1 VVGDGNVS
9 LNAGNNID
17 IVAAT
22 NTDSTYRLKEKK
34 KSGMFSGG
42 GFDITVGGHTQLDGA
57 VNAAIAAA
65 QGKDAAA
72 GAAGAAAGELA
83 GMIALDTYGKP
94 ISELTEQ
101 EKQKVLALSTL
112 AAGLAGGLTGD
123 STADGMTGAIAGNTT
138 VNNNLLGG
146 GTEAGQEA
154 FIRQHGIDMAS
165 CADAPGSASCQ
176 KAQNEA
182 NAVAGAMATAGL
194 IYLPGGMQMTGA
206 IGGSANAAIQYGVN
220 GEINPTDVLIATY
233 VGAFTANT
241 GLWGTVGWNAAGGAT
256 SSYLKGDDPWAG
268 GAISG
273 GASGLGYGIGKFA
286 QGPLNKIFNP
296 TWKNYEWVDMGM
308 GISKPLPPSAI
319 PGIAGNTGAAIA
331 TEGTGAIIN
340 EQINSLKEKK

>member
-1 VVGDGNVS
+1 
-9 LNAGNNID
+9 
-17 IVAAT
+17 
-22 NTDSTYRLKEKK
+22 
-34 KSGMFSGG
+34 
-42 GFDITVGGHTQLDGA
+42 
-57 VNAAIAAA
+57 
-65 QGKDAAA
+65 
-72 GAAGAAAGELA
+72 
-83 GMIALDTYGKP
+83 MIALDTYGKP

-182 NAVAGAMATAGL
+182 NAVAGAMATTGL

-206 IGGSANAAIQYGVN
+206 IGGSANAGIQYLIN
-220 GEINPTDVLIATY
+220 GEVNPTDVLIATY

-241 GLWGTVGWNAAGGAT
+241 GAWGTVGWNAAGGAT
-256 SSYLKGDDPWAG
+256 SNYLKGDDPLAG
-268 GAISG
+268 AGWGAAGS
-273 GASGLGYGIGKFA
+273 ALGYGIG
-286 QGPLNKIFNP
+286 NKIVSPALDKVFNP
-296 TWKNYEWVDMGM
+296 VWKNYGWVDMGM
-308 GISKPLPPSAI
+308 GISKPLPWSPV
-319 PGIAGNTGAAIA
+319 PGITGNIFASGTTEFGVQGGPKAAELI
-331 TEGTGAIIN
+331 
-340 EQINSLKEKK
+340 KKIEAMK